1 MNLSTTQLDGSL
13 HWWPLGS
20 PDSEQISL
28 VTNYEVEKQ
37 HQPLSRSPSRNP
49 RGKYINTCACIL
61 SLKLK
66 SIFDAKYLLALN

>member
-49 RGKYINTCACIL
+49 RGKYINTCAFCP
-61 SLKLK
+61 
-66 SIFDAKYLLALN
+66 YN

>member
-20 PDSEQISL
+20 PDSDQVSL

-37 HQPLSRSPSRNP
+37 HQSLSRSPSRNP
-49 RGKYINTCACIL
+49 RGK
-61 SLKLK
+61 
-66 SIFDAKYLLALN
+66 